1 MKTINV
7 VNGPANAAAIILGC
21 MRMPALDVEAA
32 EKMIHTAVELGVNFF
47 DNATCYSRGVAEERF
62 GEAFDRSGIRREDII
77 IQTKC
82 GLCFERNEFDW
93 TKENI
98 LESTDDSLR
107 RMKTDYLA
115 FDKFENF
122 VSIF

>member
-32 EKMIHTAVELGVNFF
+32 EKMIHSAVELGVNFF

-62 GEAFDRSGIRREDII
+62 GEAFDRSGIRKNADFVLRE
-77 IQTKC
+77 TS
-82 GLCFERNEFDW
+82 
-93 TKENI
+93 
-98 LESTDDSLR
+98 STGQRKIYLR
-107 RMKTDYLA
+107 APMT
-115 FDKFENF
+115 
-122 VSIF
+122 VSEE